1 MMTTGALQITTPS
14 DREIQMTREFDAP
27 RELVFKAYTTP
38 DLLKRW
44 LGVFG
49 GWSLAVCEVDLRV
62 GGPYRWVWQRGE
74 TKMGVSGVYREIAA
88 PVRVV
93 ATERFD
99 NPWYEGDGLVTVT
112 FDERGGR
119 TTLTMTIR
127 YISKEVRDAVLK
139 SGMETGVGA
148 SFDKL
153 AELLPSISV

>member
-1 MMTTGALQITTPS
+1 MMTTGALQITTPN

-49 GWSLAVCEVDLRV
+49 GWSLAVCDVDLRV
-62 GGPYRWVWQRGE
+62 GGAYRWVWQRGD
-74 TKMGVSGVYREIAA
+74 TTMGVSGVYREVAA
-88 PVRVV
+88 PARVV

-112 FDERGGR
+112 FEERGGK
-119 TTLTMTIR
+119 TTLNMNIR
-127 YISKEVRDAVLK
+127 YISKDVRDAVLK
-139 SGMETGVGA
+139 SGMETGVSA

-153 AELLPSISV
+153 AELLPSVSA